1 MHFKT
6 EKREESGKS
15 INVVVVKLTRLD
27 QKVNRVSRDDSLQK
41 LRISAC
47 PSSPTPTLSG
57 QACPPPHTPAPNLW
71 TPSSQGSHHWDFN
84 SACLLLCLGPWFSHT
99 NVLISSAFKE
109 LLVPTHY
116 LSDKSQFFLCGSMGF
131 CIFTGHVY
139 TLCYSH
145 TFLTF
150 HKNFNSSKR
159 TLGAS
164 CIPALF
170 HTGFLTLL
178 T

>member
-1 MHFKT
+1 M
-6 EKREESGKS
+6 
-15 INVVVVKLTRLD
+15 VKLTTLD
-27 QKVNRVSRDDSLQK
+27 QKVERVSRDDSLQK

-47 PSSPTPTLSG
+47 PSEPHPNFLCAGLSP
-57 QACPPPHTPAPNLW
+57 AHTPAPHCGPHHHSVPITATSTQPVCSPVLAH
-71 TPSSQGSHHWDFN
+71 SSVIQN
-84 SACLLLCLGPWFSHT
+84 T
-99 NVLISSAFKE
+99 LISSAFKE

-116 LSDKSQFFLCGSMGF
+116 LSDKSEFFLCGSMGF

-145 TFLTF
+145 TFLTS

-159 TLGAS
+159 TLGAF
-164 CIPALF
+164 CIPTLF
-170 HTGFLTLL
+170 RTGFLTLY